1 MFMKKSVLFGLTA
14 GLAAASAA
22 AVFVGKISK
31 EIKNDLVEEEFDSP
45 FGNNW
50 IKISMGSSESAKGLM
65 YIKVQAECDSNEDI
79 CKLVLF
85 AEKNAAVS
93 MVWED
98 NEHFLLLAGNG
109 KRKQC
114 CDVAF
119 DIKNITMKY
128 YTVKI

>member
-50 IKISMGSSESAKGLM
+50 IKFSMGSSESAKGLM

-85 AEKNAAVS
+85 AEKDAAVS

-128 YTVKI
+128 YPVKI

>member
-1 MFMKKSVLFGLTA
+1 MKKGVAFGLGA
-14 GLAAASAA
+14 GIAALATA
-22 AVFVGKISK
+22 AVLSGKISK
-31 EIKNDLVEEEFDSP
+31 EIKDDLIEEEFDSP

-65 YIKVQAECDSNEDI
+65 YIKVQAECDSNEDV
-79 CKLVLF
+79 CKLVIF
-85 AEKNAAVS
+85 AEKDAAIS

-98 NEHFLLLAGNG
+98 NEHFLLLVGSG

-114 CDVAF
+114 CDVVF

-128 YTVKI
+128 YPVKI

>member
-1 MFMKKSVLFGLTA
+1 MKKSVLFGLTA

-65 YIKVQAECDSNEDI
+65 CIKVQAECDSNEDI

-85 AEKNAAVS
+85 AEKDAVVS

-109 KRKQC
+109 KRKQS
-114 CDVAF
+114 CDVVF
-119 DIKNITMKY
+119 DTKNITMKY
-128 YTVKI
+128 YPVKI